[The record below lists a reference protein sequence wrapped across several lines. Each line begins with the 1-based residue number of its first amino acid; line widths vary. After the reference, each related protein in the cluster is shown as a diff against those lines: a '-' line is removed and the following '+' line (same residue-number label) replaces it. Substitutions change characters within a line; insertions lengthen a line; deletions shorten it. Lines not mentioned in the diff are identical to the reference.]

1 MNPTPTGAVSVPLAY
16 YNTGQSSGMNSGT
29 TYSSAL
35 SQGGS
40 SPAGIQGGQI
50 GGNANICVAG
60 LVGGALLVIVL
71 FHFLGFRFAFD
82 VDVGRRS

>member
-1 MNPTPTGAVSVPLAY
+1 MNPQTGAVSVPLAY
-16 YNTGQSSGMNSGT
+16 YNTGQTSGMNSGT

-35 SQGGS
+35 GQGGS
-40 SPAGIQGGQI
+40 SPHGIQGGNV
-50 GGNANICVAG
+50 GGNANIYVGSLVA
-60 LVGGALLVIVL
+60 GALLVIIL

>member
-1 MNPTPTGAVSVPLAY
+1 MNPSPAAAVPLAF
-16 YNTGQSSGMNSGT
+16 YNTGQTSGMNSGT
-29 TYSSAL
+29 TYSAAL

-40 SPAGIQGGQI
+40 SPAGIRGQVV
-50 GGNANICVAG
+50 GGNANVYVGGLVAG
-60 LVGGALLVIVL
+60 ALVVIIL

>member
-16 YNTGQSSGMNSGT
+16 YNTGQTSGMNSGT
-29 TYSSAL
+29 TYSSAM

-40 SPAGIQGGQI
+40 NPAGVQGGQV
-50 GGNANICVAG
+50 GGNANICVGA
-60 LVGGALLVIVL
+60 LVGGALLLIVL

-82 VDVGRRS
+82 ADVGRRS